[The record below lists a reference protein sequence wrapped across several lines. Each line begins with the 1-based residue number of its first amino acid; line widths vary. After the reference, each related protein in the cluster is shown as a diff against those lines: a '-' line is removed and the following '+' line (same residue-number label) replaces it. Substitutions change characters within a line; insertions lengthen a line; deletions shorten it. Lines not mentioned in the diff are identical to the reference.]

1 MYEDN
6 NVIYCFTFV
15 ILVFEKAVR
24 AIKKTGEADW
34 SEKPIETIIFI
45 MKQPV
50 IICQQFE
57 QMLVEQFCLFNFLF
71 LNFY

>member
-15 ILVFEKAVR
+15 ILVFEKAVP

-34 SEKPIETIIFI
+34 SEKPIETIFI
-45 MKQPV
+45 MKQPL

-57 QMLVEQFCLFNFLF
+57 QMLV
-71 LNFY
+71 